1 MMPLQD
7 GLLQDGLLVVLCA
20 ASFALLAFGLSS
32 LIEMHWRKGTN
43 ARRPEER
50 SGADLSAERL
60 MEQPEITYWAE
71 RYEQSGACALG
82 GCSFEEYLQRPH
94 YYERIAAAR
103 RDLRRRLNASVR
115 APARR
120 N

>member
-1 MMPLQD
+1 MM
-7 GLLQDGLLVVLCA
+7 LLQDGLLIVLCA
-20 ASFALLAFGLSS
+20 AFLSLLAYGVSW
-32 LIEMHWRKGTN
+32 LIEMCWRIGTQ

-50 SGADLSAERL
+50 SGADLSGQRL
-60 MEQPEITYWAE
+60 MEQPEIAYWAE